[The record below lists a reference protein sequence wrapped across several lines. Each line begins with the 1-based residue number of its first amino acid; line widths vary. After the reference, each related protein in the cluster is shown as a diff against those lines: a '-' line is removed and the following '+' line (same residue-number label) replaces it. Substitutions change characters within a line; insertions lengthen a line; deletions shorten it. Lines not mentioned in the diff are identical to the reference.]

1 MKNIREKLIDF
12 RNKLYPLFSLRKDAI
27 FELMDANSASNTS
40 VSSVVH
46 LSKSEFFTRQY
57 PSITDAITD
66 GLDSAKW
73 GDIQTLVWQS
83 IQAEEKVS
91 YHRFV
96 VDCTPQD
103 RLHAKTLD
111 DRSIVH
117 KANPAPGNKPICA
130 GHEYSTVV
138 YVPPGSSEER
148 KRWVVPLS
156 TERVPS
162 EQKGHELGMNQVASL
177 VKQLGLEGDFTLSIG
192 DSAYATES
200 CRNTASTLK
209 EHVHIARLR
218 NNRKVFELL
227 PTLVDVKRKPKIY
240 GKKMTLNDPTSFL
253 PHDEEVVIPI
263 KSKKGAPLSLMIKGW
278 NSVSFRGSREFKA
291 HQYPFR
297 LLQVVVFNED
307 KKSIFKRPLWLAIFG
322 EKRLALS
329 LHESVKNYRD
339 RYDIEHYFRF
349 GKQRLLMDSFQT
361 CDTEHE
367 ENWWKLCALC
377 YCQLYLSREL
387 CRGTP
392 EAWERYLPEF
402 KRQNNIE
409 LVSAPFVQRGFAKLL
424 GDIGTPALKPIQR
437 GNPLGRK
444 SGQKSDKRVVKPI
457 HFKQSVA
464 VTEPKDLSSTF
475 EKKATKT
482 KPQNMNDILEA
493 LNLMLK
499 NIGVST
505 EIFYQFA
512 ARPA

>member
-1 MKNIREKLIDF
+1 MKNIRDKLIDF
-12 RNKLYPLFSLRKDAI
+12 RNKLYTLFPLRKDAI
-27 FELMDANSASNTS
+27 FELMDANSASYTS

-46 LSKSEFFTRQY
+46 LSKSEFFTRQS
-57 PSITDAITD
+57 PSITDALTD
-66 GLDSAKW
+66 GLEGAQWD
-73 GDIQTLVWQS
+73 DIQKLVWQTTQS
-83 IQAEEKVS
+83 EVKAP

-138 YVPPGSSEER
+138 YVPPSSSESR

-156 TERVPS
+156 TERVSS
-162 EQKGHELGMNQVASL
+162 EQKGHEVGMNQVASL
-177 VKQLGLEGDFTLSIG
+177 VKQLGLEDDFTVSIG

-200 CRNTASTLK
+200 CRKTASTVK

-227 PTLVDVKRKPKIY
+227 PTQKNAKRRPKVY
-240 GKKMTLNDPTSFL
+240 GEKMRLNDHASFL

-263 KSKKGAPLSLMIKGW
+263 ESKKGVPLSLIIKGW
-278 NSVSFRGSREFKA
+278 NAVVFRGSRNFKA
-291 HQYPFR
+291 HQHPFR
-297 LLQVVVFNED
+297 VIQVIVLNEHKKCVF
-307 KKSIFKRPLWLAIFG
+307 KKPLWLAIFG
-322 EKRLALS
+322 SKRLALS
-329 LHESVKNYRD
+329 LHECVKNYRD

-361 CDTEHE
+361 YDTKHE
-367 ENWWKLCALC
+367 ENWWKLCALS

-402 KRQNNIE
+402 KQQDKME
-409 LVSAPFVQRGFAKLL
+409 LVSAPFAQRGFSKLL
-424 GDIGTPALKPIQR
+424 SGIETPAQKPVPR

-444 SGQKSDKRVVKPI
+444 SGHEISKRVVKPI
-457 HFKQSVA
+457 KFKKNATKIVPSN
-464 VTEPKDLSSTF
+464 LSSTF
-475 EKKATKT
+475 EKKSVET
-482 KPQNMNDILEA
+482 KPQNMSDILEA

-499 NIGVST
+499 NIGISM
-505 EIFYQFA
+505 ENFCQFVEN
-512 ARPA
+512 PI